1 MSTERLPAGLD
12 AAMAHVAEPDEVYT
26 TRDALDIL
34 ADDRPQPEEIWGGL
48 QLVPGQ
54 IMEIIGGSGLGKS
67 RIVLNLALNQV
78 LGRPFAG
85 LPTLQRPL
93 TWLFYGNENSFY
105 RFRHDLSRMTS
116 VLNTAECERLR
127 GHVWLP
133 TMEKAA
139 DAFVS
144 FSDPANRERLKATM
158 RLRKPDVL
166 VLDPWGAFI
175 DGDELNDGDVR
186 RTITDIVE
194 ILAANPE
201 KPAVAIVLNHSRN
214 GLREMIDAAGAG
226 KANYGKNSKAIY
238 SVVRCVWNL
247 RPAHF
252 DEPVTKIELLHAKS
266 SDIRP
271 YPSVAIELNP
281 NTFHYLVD
289 PTFNHAVWQAALEK
303 AYRSGG
309 STLTAEDRVKAVET
323 AFEENCRRALEY
335 VDNATEPVLKK
346 TFDKWI
352 GTERNLNEERRQA
365 VYRHLV
371 EKGALA
377 EVQER
382 RPGGC
387 KLVWTVPKMMD
398 FLRKAQ
404 PEAYKILRLPPPADQ
419 SAGQVGRVVSD
430 SLPLE
435 GSAATSAQ

>member
-34 ADDRPQPEEIWGGL
+34 SDDRPQPEEIWGGL

-105 RFRHDLSRMTS
+105 RFRHDLSKMTS

-144 FSDPANRERLKATM
+144 FSDPVNRERLKATM
-158 RLRKPDVL
+158 RLRRPDVL

-194 ILAANPE
+194 ILAANPD

-271 YPSVAIELNP
+271 YPPVAIELNP

-289 PTFNHAVWQAALEK
+289 PTFNHEVWQAALEK

-309 STLTAEDRVKAVET
+309 STLTAEDRNKVRLQRESEEKDLVKAYVANVSSVSRKVLGEW
-323 AFEENCRRALEY
+323 ARGKGIAENRM
-335 VDNATEPVLKK
+335 
-346 TFDKWI
+346 
-352 GTERNLNEERRQA
+352 RQ
-365 VYRHLV
+365 
-371 EKGALA
+371 
-377 EVQER
+377 
-382 RPGGC
+382 
-387 KLVWTVPKMMD
+387 
-398 FLRKAQ
+398 
-404 PEAYKILRLPPPADQ
+404 I
-419 SAGQVGRVVSD
+419 VSE
-430 SLPLE
+430 LHQE
-435 GSAATSAQ
+435 GSVAILCDKGNSRMVCTPSAAIAKMTEGAPDAYRLLPRPSTARQSCAVPHEAGDE